1 MCCAHHGVCL
11 RFFLAPR
18 SFRYFYNFLVWLWL
32 GCLFLM
38 SVTLPLIA
46 FPTEAQQSFL
56 YARGSDGMMSAHE
69 GLIFFVLVLTAA
81 AACAVGALLALHSY
95 LVLTNQTT
103 IEMYANG
110 KKRAQARR
118 RGEVGTTA
126 QLAESSAC
134 DPRFAMAAHGSRTE
148 IALTPSP
155 CLLLLLSLC
164 GL

>member
-1 MCCAHHGVCL
+1 MIPCSIC
-11 RFFLAPR
+11 
-18 SFRYFYNFLVWLWL
+18 SFRYFYNFLVWLWI

-46 FPTEAQQSFL
+46 FPTDAQQSFL
-56 YARGSDGMMSAHE
+56 YARGEDGMMSAHE

-110 KKRAQARR
+110 KKKAQARR
-118 RGEVGTTA
+118 RGEVRATA
-126 QLAESSAC
+126 QLLAESMAC
-134 DPRFAMAAHGSRTE
+134 DPRFAMAAHGSRNQIVLFTVVLF
-148 IALTPSP
+148 ADCVSAA
-155 CLLLLLSLC
+155 CAC
-164 GL
+164 D